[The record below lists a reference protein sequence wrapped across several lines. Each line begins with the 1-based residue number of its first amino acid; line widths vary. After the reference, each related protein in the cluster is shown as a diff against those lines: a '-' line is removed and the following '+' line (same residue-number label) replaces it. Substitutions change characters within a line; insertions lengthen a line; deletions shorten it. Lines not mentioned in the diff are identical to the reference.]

1 MTRADSNRQ
10 NFYLLG
16 FSSCLREFVR
26 EVRGFRSLY
35 GIPRKRQIDVL
46 DCQPAKHQNE
56 TELAAK
62 LENSSKYQRTAEF
75 FSGPFPSK
83 ADFFDFKRKLWVLG
97 DLKRNSPINLACR
110 NLFSEPF

>member
-35 GIPRKRQIDVL
+35 GIPRKRQIEVL
-46 DCQPAKHQNE
+46 DCQNANHQSE
-56 TELAAK
+56 TKIAAK
-62 LENSSKYQRTAEF
+62 LKNSSKYQRN
-75 FSGPFPSK
+75 

-97 DLKRNSPINLACR
+97 DLK
-110 NLFSEPF
+110 